1 MLHRF
6 SPWFCAF
13 LAPVL
18 GCSVQSQPSGVAQA
32 AQKVGAGADKDITR
46 FSDEFDNPKTKSSWR
61 HAFQEEGYVNQLERF
76 DIGTTQPGWMLM
88 MPYTSGWYKD
98 YRGILA
104 FKEVQGDFV
113 MTTRLR
119 VNRRGGE
126 GPPRTQYSL
135 AGIMVRQL
143 RTVTPQTWEPGQENY
158 VFLSTGAADAPGS
171 YQFEV
176 KTTIN
181 SDSQLRISPASSGDA
196 ILQVARIGSYVIT
209 LKNENGVWSVHQ
221 RYNHP
226 GLSGTVQ
233 AGLTCY
239 TDWPN
244 VSKLNPQQHNSTVIR
259 NGTPD
264 LVVLYDY
271 VRYRRPKVPA
281 SWAGKR
287 LNSPQAVSDQELL
300 QYLGANA
307 AAKE

>member
-1 MLHRF
+1 M
-6 SPWFCAF
+6 
-13 LAPVL
+13 APVL
-18 GCSVQSQPSGVAQA
+18 GCSVQNQPSAA
-32 AQKVGAGADKDITR
+32 AQGIGVGADKDIAQL
-46 FSDEFDNPKTKSSWR
+46 SDEFDNPKTKSSWK
-61 HAFQEEGYVNQLERF
+61 HVFQEEGWNANQLERF
-76 DIGTTQPGWMLM
+76 DVSATQPGWMLM
-88 MPYTSGWYKD
+88 MPYTSSWYQN
-98 YRGILA
+98 YRGVLA

-126 GPPRTQYSL
+126 GPPRTQFSL
-135 AGIMVRQL
+135 AGIMVRQP
-143 RTVTPQTWEPGQENY
+143 RAITPQTWTPGQENY
-158 VFLSTGAADAPGS
+158 VFLSVGTADNPGN

-181 SDSQLRISPASSGDA
+181 SDSQLRIVPASSGDA
-196 ILQVARIGSYVIT
+196 ILQVARIGSYLIL
-209 LKNENGVWSVHQ
+209 LKNENSVWSVHQ

-226 GLSGTVQ
+226 GLSSTVQ

-244 VSKLNPQQHNSTVIR
+244 VSKVDPRQHNGMVIR
-259 NGTPD
+259 NGNPD

-287 LNSPQAVSDQELL
+287 LDNPQAVSDQELL
-300 QYLGANA
+300 QYLGASA
-307 AAKE
+307 ASK